1 MTHVVFLRGVNVGGY
16 KTFQPSVLAKQLKH
30 CDVVNIGAAGTFV
43 VRNPISKANLR
54 GELIRRLPFEAE
66 IMICSKREIVTAAA
80 GNPFKGQPSGPDIVH
95 FVGVLAKRPR
105 GLPDL
110 PLSLPADDWLVK
122 LIAIQ
127 DRFAFGYT
135 VAICAQLRVSAKWK
149 NEWACL
155 SPCAIGIQ
163 SMRLSKSSKRMPS
176 NSTDWGFSAMAVV
189 VPDRL
194 MASWDQTLFEI
205 AA

>member
-1 MTHVVFLRGVNVGGY
+1 MMQVVFLRGVNVGGY

-54 GELIRRLPFEAE
+54 GELTRRLPFEAE

-127 DRFAFGYT
+127 DRFAFGLYRRHMRT
-135 VAICAQLRVSAKWK
+135 IT
-149 NEWACL
+149 CL
-155 SPCAIGIQ
+155 SQ
-163 SMRLSKSSKRMPS
+163 VEKRMGVPVTLR
-176 NSTDWGFSAMAVV
+176 NWNTINAIIKVLKADAV
-189 VPDRL
+189 
-194 MASWDQTLFEI
+194 Q
-205 AA
+205 